1 MVHLLKMVI
10 FHGYVSHNQMVTIP
24 LRPCDNAF
32 CVFLHICL
40 GELFGFLTKKTLVT
54 TGGPAAHLA
63 RKSRG
68 RFLFVSAN
76 ASCRKR
82 DPSDPSESK
91 PKLPAMPSHGI
102 SLTSWLHRMPKALDS
117 LDALVCN
124 KLNPSCSEASDVA
137 SVRLLPGK
145 DVFDMPCRTCSA
157 NGQRILQRI
166 CKWDI
171 NGLVGS

>member
-24 LRPCDNAF
+24 LRPCDNAKRF
-32 CVFLHICL
+32 SAHLPWWTV
-40 GELFGFLTKKTLVT
+40 GFLTKKTQWQRGAQRPTLWGNAVADFSLSLPMLLAASETPVT
-54 TGGPAAHLA
+54 RVNRNPRCQL
-63 RKSRG
+63 
-68 RFLFVSAN
+68 
-76 ASCRKR
+76 
-82 DPSDPSESK
+82 
-91 PKLPAMPSHGI
+91 PSHGI

-124 KLNPSCSEASDVA
+124 KLNPSCSQASDVA